1 MADVNLW
8 SALPPAIGM
17 LLVAAI
23 ALLLWRYVSKADW
36 KWFWLGAG
44 LWIVAVIIKRIIGLS
59 INAAIIGWLKHHLPY
74 ASFVAASGV
83 FIGVESCVCEIG
95 VTLLAVGIWRQ
106 LGRDAG
112 RAIAI
117 GVGAGAFEAF
127 LLGAIIVVSVAVA
140 GLLGD
145 EEEIRGA
152 VAQPTTPLLW
162 LMLPVERVLA
172 LINHACS
179 RALVLL
185 GFAHKRPRMVLGGFA
200 IFTVVD
206 GIAGAAIL
214 FKNTHADLSPWW
226 LELAIVPPALLSVF
240 ILRWCYQRWR

>member
-1 MADVNLW
+1 MAV
-8 SALPPAIGM
+8 IG
-17 LLVAAI
+17 V
-23 ALLLWRYVSKADW
+23 LLWRYVSRADG

-44 LWIVAVIIKRIIGLS
+44 LWIVAVTIKRVIGLS
-59 INAAIIGWLKHHLPY
+59 INAAVIGWLKHNLPY
-74 ASFVAASGV
+74 ASFLAASGA

-95 VTLLAVGIWRQ
+95 VTLIVVSIWRQ

-127 LLGAIIVVSVAVA
+127 LLGAIIIVSVAVA

-145 EEEIRGA
+145 EEEIRDTL
-152 VAQPTTPLLW
+152 VQPTTPLLW
-162 LMLPVERVLA
+162 LMLPVERLLA
-172 LINHACS
+172 LLGHASS

-185 GFAHKRPRMVLGGFA
+185 GIAHKRPWMVFGGFA

-206 GIAGAAIL
+206 GIAGAAIV
-214 FKNTHADLSPWW
+214 FKNTHPDFSPW
-226 LELAIVPPALLSVF
+226 LSELAIVPTALLSIF
-240 ILRWCYQRWR
+240 ILRWCYKRWPVQFADGAALPAGNAP

>member
-1 MADVNLW
+1 
-8 SALPPAIGM
+8 M

-23 ALLLWRYVSKADW
+23 ALLFWRYVSKADW

-44 LWIVAVIIKRIIGLS
+44 LWIVAVIIKRVIGLS
-59 INAAIIGWLKHHLPY
+59 INVAVIGWLKHHLPY

-83 FIGVESCVCEIG
+83 FIGVESSVCEIG
-95 VTLLAVGIWRQ
+95 ATLIAVSVWRQ

-127 LLGAIIVVSVAVA
+127 LLGAFVIVSVAVA
-140 GLLGD
+140 ATGLLGD
-145 EEEIRGA
+145 EEEIREA
-152 VAQPTTPLLW
+152 LAAAPTTPLLW
-162 LMLPVERVLA
+162 LMLPVERMLA
-172 LINHACS
+172 LLGHASS
-179 RALVLL
+179 RALALL
-185 GFAHKRPRMVLGGFA
+185 GIAHQRPWMVCGGFA

-206 GIAGAAIL
+206 GIAGAAIV
-214 FKNTHADLSPWW
+214 FQNTHADFSPWW
-226 LELAIVPPALLSVF
+226 MELAIVPTALLSVF

>member
-1 MADVNLW
+1 
-8 SALPPAIGM
+8 M

-23 ALLLWRYVSKADW
+23 AVLFWRYVSKADW
-36 KWFWLGAG
+36 KWFWIGAG
-44 LWIVAVIIKRIIGLS
+44 LWIVAVIIKRVIGLS
-59 INAAIIGWLKHHLPY
+59 INAAVIGWLKYHLPY

-95 VTLLAVGIWRQ
+95 ATLIAVSVWRQ

-127 LLGAIIVVSVAVA
+127 LLGAIIIVSVAVA

-145 EEEIRGA
+145 EEEIREA
-152 VAQPTTPLLW
+152 VTQPTTPLLW
-162 LMLPVERVLA
+162 LMLPLERVLA
-172 LINHACS
+172 LLGHASS

-185 GFAHKRPRMVLGGFA
+185 GLAHQRPWMVFSGFA

-206 GIAGAAIL
+206 GIASAAIM
-214 FKNTHADLSPWW
+214 FKNSHVDFSPWW
-226 LELAIVPPALLSVF
+226 SELAIVPTALLSVF
-240 ILRWCYQRWR
+240 ILCWCCQRWR

>member
-1 MADVNLW
+1 
-8 SALPPAIGM
+8 M
-17 LLVAAI
+17 LLVAVI
-23 ALLLWRYVSKADW
+23 ALLYWRSVTHVHW
-36 KWFWLGAG
+36 KWFWVGAG
-44 LWIVAVIIKRIIGLS
+44 LWAVAVAIKAVIGLL
-59 INAAIIGWLKHHLPY
+59 INATVIGWLKHNLSY
-74 ASFVAASGV
+74 ASYVAASGV
-83 FIGVESCVCEIG
+83 FIGVESCACEVG
-95 VTLLAVGIWRQ
+95 LTLIAVAIWRQ
-106 LGRDAG
+106 LGRDAS

-117 GVGAGAFEAF
+117 GVGAGTLEAF
-127 LLGAIIVVSVAVA
+127 LLGAFITVSVAVA

-172 LINHACS
+172 LLNHASS

-185 GFAHKRPRMVLGGFA
+185 GFAHKRPWMVLGGFA
-200 IFTVVD
+200 IFTVID
-206 GIAGAAIL
+206 GIAGAAIVI
-214 FKNTHADLSPWW
+214 KNTHADLSPWW